1 MLEVV
6 ACLTAVAVCLLYF
19 IAKLLVE
26 FKRELINIQEL
37 LWSQKEDEPDQE
49 QLVRQYIGQML
60 DNDIELQRRKFWNG
74 H

>member
-6 ACLTAVAVCLLYF
+6 ACLTAVAIGLLYL
-19 IAKLLVE
+19 IYRALVNIDN
-26 FKRELINIQEL
+26 ELINIQEL
-37 LWSQKEDEPDQE
+37 LWSQKENEPDQE

>member
-26 FKRELINIQEL
+26 IKHQLISFQEL
-37 LWSQKEDEPDQE
+37 LWSQEDEPDKE

>member
-6 ACLTAVAVCLLYF
+6 ACLTAVTVCLLYF

-26 FKRELINIQEL
+26 IKHELINIQEL